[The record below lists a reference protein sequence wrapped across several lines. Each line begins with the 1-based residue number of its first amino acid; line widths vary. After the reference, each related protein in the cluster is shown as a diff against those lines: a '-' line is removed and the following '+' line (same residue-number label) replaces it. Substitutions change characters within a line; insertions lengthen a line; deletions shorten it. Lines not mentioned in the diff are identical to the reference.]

1 MSDENIDL
9 LTENFSTASEEEK
22 LALSSAFDGKATP
35 EEIELLKNSEQN
47 QSETVQKLLQQIIDN
62 QKGIVLYQKGN
73 TYFQTVSSLVGKQY
87 YNTNGSKV
95 VNILNP
101 LDYNYVINNSTGEKI
116 KIEMNDDI
124 NVDEIQPQ
132 KISSDLPFE
141 VSKKPSDNKKNL
153 IDKLGVKDGKNIQI
167 TNINTNET
175 VKINKGTIEKSLSNV
190 NVNNE
195 HYNDFC
201 KIVYNTEF
209 LFKTSQNI
217 LSYSDAKINKPT
229 KISRY
234 ANIAKIDNKN
244 YLIEF
249 TTKDNGQI
257 TLYSVNLLNKE
268 TVLPNAYTSK
278 NFSAPNTVNYSIS
291 HIQDVFKSKLVE
303 KYNND
308 YQTAK
313 KNFKKWFGD
322 SKVVDENG
330 QPLVVYHGTN
340 ADFEI
345 FDYDK
350 IGTNGTSEGVGFYFT
365 DDIRTAE
372 DYKKQNGNLIKSYV
386 SIKKPLGYDSHF
398 LSFEDVKN
406 IVYKAAELQS
416 EEYEE
421 DLKDSFVSNYADT
434 YSMNFEDAVE
444 ETAYMIY
451 SEDKND
457 TDILGEIAYSAGSEF
472 ANKAVKLVT
481 GYDGI
486 ITNGYSNEGRGGGTF
501 YIPFTSEQI
510 KSVDNRGTF
519 DESDPNIFY
528 QSAYHGTPHRF
539 DEFSTEHIGSG
550 NSIEQRTDKA
560 KYLTDNEV
568 EQLKKDQE
576 NFESY
581 IEKLLNNELSHR
593 TQIRVLEHLTSPYD
607 KIVNLKGKKVV
618 ITQDVYK
625 KIIDLPNKFNKNHN
639 IDRNR
644 ALRLPQLIADPLYI
658 LKSNSEGNE
667 HRFVIVTSSKGN
679 FQGQKLS
686 IILNPKNTVAIVSAY
701 DEKID
706 ISKEKKA
713 GRVLYSKK
721 EELSKTILTS
731 KARAINNSNISIA
744 DNQQFFNPQ
753 DENKLYLSANNNN
766 TNSSARGFY
775 QLDKNLITIL
785 KDGNVDTVIHE
796 YAHWYLNTL
805 ASLEGS
811 SQKVDDALA
820 DIRKFLKN
828 DGSKFSEKQHEKFA
842 IFCII
847 STGIYLSY
855 KNTADFLKLF

>member
-73 TYFQTVSSLVGKQY
+73 TYFQNNNSNVVDWTDKFEKVPTFEEIEKNIKDIIASGEVFDTLSPNWKIDIKGGNRVVDKITNQGNFQKLQNSAKKRHNKYVAGIKELINNSNYNHSSK
-87 YNTNGSKV
+87 NDKSKEKP
-95 VNILNP
+95 NILNYHYF
-101 LDYNYVINNSTGEKI
+101 DVNI
-116 KIEMNDDI
+116 KIGDKTYLVMLEC
-124 NVDEIQPQ
+124 E
-132 KISSDLPFE
+132 E
-141 VSKKPSDNKKNL
+141 NKKVHQGRYA
-153 IDKLGVKDGKNIQI
+153 KRSKQSHQ
-167 TNINTNET
+167 NINTLTQKNNN
-175 VKINKGTIEKSLSNV
+175 VKIVHL
-190 NVNNE
+190 
-195 HYNDFC
+195 YN
-201 KIVYNTEF
+201 I
-209 LFKTSQNI
+209 
-217 LSYSDAKINKPT
+217 
-229 KISRY
+229 
-234 ANIAKIDNKN
+234 
-244 YLIEF
+244 
-249 TTKDNGQI
+249 
-257 TLYSVNLLNKE
+257 KE
-268 TVLPNAYTSK
+268 
-278 NFSAPNTVNYSIS
+278 I
-291 HIQDVFKSKLVE
+291 
-303 KYNND
+303 
-308 YQTAK
+308 
-313 KNFKKWFGD
+313 
-322 SKVVDENG
+322 
-330 QPLVVYHGTN
+330 
-340 ADFEI
+340 
-345 FDYDK
+345 
-350 IGTNGTSEGVGFYFT
+350 
-365 DDIRTAE
+365 
-372 DYKKQNGNLIKSYV
+372 KQ
-386 SIKKPLGYDSHF
+386 
-398 LSFEDVKN
+398 
-406 IVYKAAELQS
+406 
-416 EEYEE
+416 
-421 DLKDSFVSNYADT
+421 
-434 YSMNFEDAVE
+434 
-444 ETAYMIY
+444 
-451 SEDKND
+451 
-457 TDILGEIAYSAGSEF
+457 
-472 ANKAVKLVT
+472 
-481 GYDGI
+481 
-486 ITNGYSNEGRGGGTF
+486 
-501 YIPFTSEQI
+501 
-510 KSVDNRGTF
+510 
-519 DESDPNIFY
+519 PNIYF
-528 QSAYHGTPHRF
+528 QFVYHGTPHKF
-539 DEFSTEHIGSG
+539 DNFSTEHIGSG

-644 ALRLPQLIADPLYI
+644 ALKLPQLIADPLYI

-731 KARAINNSNISIA
+731 KARAINNSNIIIA
-744 DNQQFFNPQ
+744 NNSDNFNPS
-753 DENKLYLSANNNN
+753 ENTVYQY
-766 TNSSARGFY
+766 TRYARGY
-775 QLDKNLITIL
+775 HLLDKNLITIL

-842 IFCII
+842 ISCII
-847 STGIYLSY
+847 STDIYLSY